1 MSNLEDVFLKINK
14 EYAPDLFSD
23 LSKFGMSDN
32 SLSASS
38 SFERNKTKSKNQP
51 FSIGHST

>member
-32 SLSASS
+32 SMSNS
-38 SFERNKTKSKNQP
+38 SFEQNKTKSQNLP
-51 FSIGHST
+51 ISIGHST

>member
-23 LSKFGMSDN
+23 LSKFGHSDN
-32 SLSASS
+32 SLSSS
-38 SFERNKTKSKNQP
+38 DIEKTKSNTNQH

>member
-23 LSKFGMSDN
+23 LSKFGQSDN
-32 SLSASS
+32 SMSAS
-38 SFERNKTKSKNQP
+38 SFERNKTKSQNP
-51 FSIGHST
+51 HFSIGHST